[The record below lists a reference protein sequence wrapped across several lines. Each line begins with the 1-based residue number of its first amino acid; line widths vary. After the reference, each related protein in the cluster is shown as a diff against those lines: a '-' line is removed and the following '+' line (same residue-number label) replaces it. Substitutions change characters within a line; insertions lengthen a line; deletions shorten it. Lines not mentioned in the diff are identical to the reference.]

1 VPGGPK
7 EADVGALLDRGE
19 LSQAAPDGMPVKGV
33 KLGHFYAF
41 FSRPARENDYLR
53 GRLDAAEQLTR
64 LLLATTGYDTPLREA
79 CKPLLQAILDED
91 GAALTNS
98 SQTVAAIG
106 EQVRRL

>member
-1 VPGGPK
+1 
-7 EADVGALLDRGE
+7 
-19 LSQAAPDGMPVKGV
+19 MPVKGV